1 MPLEAGVNIPQAP
14 QLVDDIDTVRTE
26 TADSGLHDKKPTP
39 AELAEVNV
47 GETQPLSKKAQ
58 KRAAKQAYLVEKK
71 LERRVREKEAK
82 KEKKRQRRERQER
95 IAAGEEVSEDDELV
109 DIQPEKK
116 KARRD
121 GPSKP
126 FNARVVVDLGF
137 DDLMSEKV
145 CS

>member
-1 MPLEAGVNIPQAP
+1 MSKRVIIFFGDKLQGSA
-14 QLVDDIDTVRTE
+14 RT
-26 TADSGLHDKKPTP
+26 
-39 AELAEVNV
+39 
-47 GETQPLSKKAQ
+47 
-58 KRAAKQAYLVEKK
+58 
-71 LERRVREKEAK
+71 

-121 GPSKP
+121 GPYKT